1 MKRIMMLALAA
12 AVTLTSAGALHA
24 QGKGKDKDKD
34 KDKGRTEVMR
44 HPNNGRRVGPSPYGP
59 GRRVGPWG
67 AGGVLQR
74 RVELRLTNPQITR
87 LNAIQR
93 RWDDRNRLLLQ
104 RVTPEGLGRT
114 DADRD
119 AYYRSHPD
127 AREADEALRKNREA
141 ERKEVDAVLTASQ
154 RSKYW
159 KE

>member
-127 AREADEALRKNREA
+127 AREADEALRKNRQA